1 MIGLLGG
8 RFDPPHNGH
17 VALARAALDQLPID
31 RLTVLVAERP
41 GHEDAV
47 ASAEDRLR
55 MAEAAFDGLG
65 EVVLDP
71 HPYTV
76 DSVRG
81 GGFGDAYF
89 IVGADQAAAFPTWKN
104 PDEILRWVQLAVGTR
119 SGYEGAVTFDLDS
132 PDISGTDIRGRAAR
146 GEPIDDLVPPAVA
159 RIIEERGL
167 YS

>member
-17 VALARAALDQLPID
+17 VALARAALEQLPIE
-31 RLTVLVAERP
+31 RLVVLVAERP

-47 ASAEDRLR
+47 ASADDRFR
-55 MAEAAFDGLG
+55 MAGAAFEGLG

-71 HPYTV
+71 HQYTV
-76 DSVRG
+76 DAVRG
-81 GGFGDAYF
+81 GRFGDAYF
-89 IVGADQAAAFPTWKN
+89 IVGADQAAAFPTWKE

-132 PDISGTDIRGRAAR
+132 PNISGTEVRERVAR

-159 RIIEERGL
+159 RIVDERGL
-167 YS
+167 YR